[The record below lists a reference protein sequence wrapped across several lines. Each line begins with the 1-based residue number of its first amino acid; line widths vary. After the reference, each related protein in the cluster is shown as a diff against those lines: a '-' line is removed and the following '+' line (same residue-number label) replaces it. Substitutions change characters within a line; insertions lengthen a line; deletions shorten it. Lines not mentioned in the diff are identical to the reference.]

1 MWTVVEPALGVISA
15 CLPTMR
21 PLFSGFSPESV
32 MDIVRSKFSLRSL
45 TRTRGSR
52 ETLSNKQDVGS
63 ERSLNTNDFHKI
75 PDDSVIENKISGV
88 EMGSVGHSKE
98 DQKGIRVQTGFV
110 QWDNER
116 GEV

>member
-1 MWTVVEPALGVISA
+1 
-15 CLPTMR
+15 MR

-32 MDIVRSKFSLRSL
+32 INTVRSKFSLRSL

-52 ETLSNKQDVGS
+52 DTLSNKQDLGS
-63 ERSLNTNDFHKI
+63 DRSLNTNDFHKI
-75 PDDSVIENKISGV
+75 PDDSVIENKISGL
-88 EMGSVGHSKE
+88 EMGKMGHTKE
-98 DQKGIRVQTGFV
+98 DQKGITVQTNFV